1 MHTRIVWMHILA
13 FTHAQCPGKVAV
25 LDPNPSNVPKHAHH
39 RAVLI
44 ASCLG
49 FLVVQLDVSVV
60 NVGLAALQ
68 QAFNSDVSGMQ
79 WVINSY
85 ALLFSGLLI
94 LAAGLGDRWGAKP
107 VFAVG
112 FGVFTLASIGCGMA
126 SSLPMLIAMRC
137 VQGLA
142 AALLIPTSLTLIRIN
157 VADRQ
162 KRESAVALWGACGGI
177 ALAAGP
183 VIGGFLIDYV
193 GWRGV
198 FLINIPIGA
207 LAIALTLRYTPR
219 SPQIDKELHLSAQL
233 AIAIALALMTC
244 GLTSITGLG
253 WTFIPKTCLILAA
266 VFVAIFVWL
275 ERRSSSPMIPAR
287 LARNRVLIA
296 TMITGS
302 IINLSFYGVV
312 FVLSIYFQTLLHLD
326 AMQTGLAFIPLTAVM
341 TASSLLSARVARGM
355 RPSVV
360 MTGGLL
366 LQVAGF
372 GLLSFAHPSSSA
384 WLLNGALIIVGIGS
398 ASTVPAMNNAMLAS
412 VTQFDAGIASGLMS
426 SARQAGGIIGV
437 AVFGFL
443 ISSTDHA
450 EFTAGMSASMT
461 ICAVAVGACAL
472 LNHYLF
478 RRSPTD

>member
-1 MHTRIVWMHILA
+1 MHIRMERMHILA
-13 FTHAQCPGKVAV
+13 FTHARCPAKVA
-25 LDPNPSNVPKHAHH
+25 LGLPNTYNVSNHAH
-39 RAVLI
+39 RPAVLI

-85 ALLFSGLLI
+85 ALLFSALLI
-94 LAAGLGDRWGAKP
+94 IAAGLGDKWGAKP

-137 VQGLA
+137 VQGIG

-157 VADRQ
+157 FSDRQ

-183 VIGGFLIDYV
+183 VIGGLLIDQV

-207 LAIALTLRYTPR
+207 LAIALTLRYTPQSR
-219 SPQIDKELHLSAQL
+219 RIQNELHLGAQL

-253 WTFIPKTCLILAA
+253 WTFIPKSCLFLAA
-266 VFVAIFVWL
+266 VFAGIFVWQ

-287 LARNRVLIA
+287 LARNRVLAA
-296 TMITGS
+296 TIITGS

-312 FVLSIYFQTLLHLD
+312 FVLSIYFQALLHLD

-341 TASSLLSARVARGM
+341 TASSLLSARVARGTH
-355 RPSVV
+355 PSVV
-360 MTGGLL
+360 MTAGML

-372 GLLSFAHPSSSA
+372 GLLSLADPTSSA

-412 VTQFDAGIASGLMS
+412 VSEFDAGIASGLMS

-450 EFTAGMSASMT
+450 EFTAGMSASMM
-461 ICAVAVGACAL
+461 ICAAAVGACAL

-478 RRSPTD
+478 RRSPSD

>member
-1 MHTRIVWMHILA
+1 
-13 FTHAQCPGKVAV
+13 
-25 LDPNPSNVPKHAHH
+25 
-39 RAVLI
+39 VLI

-68 QAFNSDVSGMQ
+68 QAFDSGVNGMQ

-85 ALLFSGLLI
+85 ALFFSALLV
-94 LAAGLGDRWGAKP
+94 LAAGLGDKWGAKP
-107 VFAVG
+107 VFAAG

-126 SSLPMLIAMRC
+126 SSLATLIVMRC
-137 VQGLA
+137 VQGIG

-157 VADRQ
+157 FADRH

-183 VIGGFLIDYV
+183 VIGGFLIDHV

-198 FLINIPIGA
+198 FLINIPIGV
-207 LAIALTLRYTPR
+207 LAIALTILYTPP
-219 SPQIDKELHLSAQL
+219 SPTTEKKLHLSSQL
-233 AIAIALALMTC
+233 TIAMALALMTC

-253 WTFIPKTCLILAA
+253 WTFIPKSCLFLA
-266 VFVAIFVWL
+266 VMFVAVFVWL
-275 ERRSSSPMIPAR
+275 ERRSSSPLIPAR
-287 LARNRVLIA
+287 LSRNSVLIA
-296 TMITGS
+296 TMITGA

-312 FVLSIYFQTLLHLD
+312 FVLSIYFQALLHLD
-326 AMQTGLAFIPLTAVM
+326 ALQTGLAFIPLTAVM

-355 RPSVV
+355 RPTVV
-360 MTGGLL
+360 MKAGLL
-366 LQVAGF
+366 LQAIGF
-372 GLLSFAHPSSSA
+372 GLLSLADPSRSA

-412 VTQFDAGIASGLMS
+412 VTRRDAGMASGLMS
-426 SARQAGGIIGV
+426 TARQAGGIVGV
-437 AVFGFL
+437 AVFGFF
-443 ISSTDHA
+443 ISSADNA

-461 ICAVAVGACAL
+461 ICAAAVGACAL
-472 LNHYLF
+472 LNHHLF
-478 RRSPTD
+478 RRSPTDGHQHKFPG